1 MTTKLLEDPARV
13 YQIGTV
19 SSLTGVDAHTIR
31 AWERRYGAI
40 KPNRSQTGRRLYD
53 DQTVERLQLLK
64 ALVDCNEAIG
74 QIAHL
79 PDDNLRERL
88 GRIARHEAHATS
100 ARESSDEDAPPRIA
114 VLATSVAHQLAANAA
129 AFGGLDVHVHE
140 SAIEHFLE
148 EQRGS
153 RWDVVILELAE
164 ARPIAAPTLRAIA
177 ELPGQP
183 AVLVVYPFATAA
195 TLAKLGRA
203 GAVTSRTPLPLGSL
217 RRIVDDLVVIRLA
230 RRRARAR
237 TPHRDSTQE
246 GEETA
251 AATVGRRFD
260 DAQLARLLEVST
272 AIDCECPNHLS
283 SIVTGLVAFE
293 QYSRDCLSRDEQDAA
308 QHRRLA
314 DGTAEARALM
324 EQLLV
329 ELCEHEG
336 IQI

>member
-1 MTTKLLEDPARV
+1 MTITKNEEETRV

-40 KPNRSQTGRRLYD
+40 KPNRSDTGRRLYD

-79 PDDNLRERL
+79 PDDTLRERL
-88 GRIARHEAHATS
+88 GRIAEHEAVAS
-100 ARESSDEDAPPRIA
+100 LPRESGEANRQPRIA
-114 VLATSVAHQLAANAA
+114 VLSSAVAHQMEANGA
-129 AFGGLDVHVHE
+129 AFGGLDAEVHASGVD
-140 SAIEHFLE
+140 AFLSDA
-148 EQRGS
+148 RGE
-153 RWDVVILELAE
+153 RWDIVVLEIEEGRA
-164 ARPIAAPTLRAIA
+164 IAAPTLRAA
-177 ELPGQP
+177 QELPGRP
-183 AVLVVYPFATAA
+183 AVLVVYRFATNA

-203 GAVTSRTPLPLGSL
+203 GAVTSRLPLPLDSL
-217 RRIVDDLVVIRLA
+217 RRILDDMIVIRLA
-230 RRRARAR
+230 RQQAPAPPAPEVQREAK
-237 TPHRDSTQE
+237 PGGGPIE
-246 GEETA
+246 
-251 AATVGRRFD
+251 RRFD

-283 SIVTGLVAFE
+283 SLVSGLVAFE
-293 QYSRDCLSRDEQDAA
+293 QYSRDCESRDEQDAA

-314 DGTAEARALM
+314 EGTGEARAVL

-329 ELCEHEG
+329 ELCEHEN